1 MKKKKKRL
9 VKEFEKLDI
18 YARSF
23 QFQYSEEIY
32 IDLMWTTRG
41 RWISVRDNNVNVI
54 KDYLILSNTPL
65 HILEASIR
73 FLNEQIKY
81 EKAKREID

>member
-1 MKKKKKRL
+1 MKRKKKRL
-9 VKEFEKLDI
+9 VEEFKKLDI
-18 YARSF
+18 YVMKSF
-23 QFQYSEEIY
+23 QFQYSKEIY

-54 KDYLILSNTPL
+54 KDYPILSNTPL

-73 FLNEQIKY
+73 FLNEKKK
-81 EKAKREID
+81 EKIS

>member
-1 MKKKKKRL
+1 MKRKKKRL
-9 VKEFEKLDI
+9 VEEFEKLDT
-18 YARSF
+18 YVMRSF

-54 KDYLILSNTPL
+54 KDYPILSNTPL

-73 FLNEQIKY
+73 FLNEKKK
-81 EKAKREID
+81 EKIS

>member
-1 MKKKKKRL
+1 MKRKKKRL
-9 VKEFEKLDI
+9 VEEFEKLDT
-18 YARSF
+18 YVMRSF

-54 KDYLILSNTPL
+54 KDYPILSNTPL

-73 FLNEQIKY
+73 FHKKKKK
-81 EKAKREID
+81 EKIS

>member
-1 MKKKKKRL
+1 MKKRL
-9 VKEFEKLDI
+9 VEEFKKLDI
-18 YARSF
+18 YVMKSF
-23 QFQYSEEIY
+23 QFQYSKEIY

-54 KDYLILSNTPL
+54 KDYPILSNTPL

-73 FLNEQIKY
+73 FLNEKKK
-81 EKAKREID
+81 EKIS

>member
-1 MKKKKKRL
+1 MKRKKKRL
-9 VKEFEKLDI
+9 VEEFEKLDT
-18 YARSF
+18 YVMRSF

-54 KDYLILSNTPL
+54 KDYPILSNTPI

-73 FLNEQIKY
+73 FLNEKKE
-81 EKAKREID
+81 EKILN